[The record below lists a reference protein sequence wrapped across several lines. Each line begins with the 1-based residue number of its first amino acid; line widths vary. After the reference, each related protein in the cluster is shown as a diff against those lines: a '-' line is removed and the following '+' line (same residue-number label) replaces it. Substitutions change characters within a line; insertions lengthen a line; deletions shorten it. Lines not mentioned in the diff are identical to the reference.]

1 MPPRNPR
8 RATPGEP
15 PHRLDLAELA
25 AFEGSLAPNDEYESL
40 LVADG
45 RWAATDGDHAMFIG
59 CHFLR
64 CDLGE
69 ASFRRTRLNNCLIE
83 ESGATTADFGDT
95 GWRDVI
101 VSGGRFGALRA
112 PAANWTDVRVRG
124 AKLDFVDLTTA
135 RLESVAF
142 EDCVIGALDLGDTR
156 ATGLTFGDCRID
168 EINLDGARLERVD
181 FSGAQL
187 GIVRGVRGLR
197 GGRVTLGQLMDLAP
211 LLAAELGIVVRD
223 S

>member
-8 RATPGEP
+8 RPDPDEP
-15 PHRLDLAELA
+15 PRRLELGELTP
-25 AFEGSLAPNDEYESL
+25 FTGPLGPNDEYESL

-45 RWAATDGDHAMFIG
+45 RWAVTDGDHATFIG

-95 GWRDVI
+95 GWRDVV

-112 PAANWTDVRVRG
+112 PASTWTDVRVRS
-124 AKLDFVDLTTA
+124 AKLDFVDLTAT

-142 EDCVIGALDLGDTR
+142 EGCVIGALDLGDTR
-156 ATGLTFGDCRID
+156 ATGLTFGGCRID
-168 EINLDGARLERVD
+168 EINLDGARLERAD
-181 FSGAQL
+181 LTGAQL

-211 LLAAELGIVVRD
+211 LLAADIGIEVRD
-223 S
+223 T